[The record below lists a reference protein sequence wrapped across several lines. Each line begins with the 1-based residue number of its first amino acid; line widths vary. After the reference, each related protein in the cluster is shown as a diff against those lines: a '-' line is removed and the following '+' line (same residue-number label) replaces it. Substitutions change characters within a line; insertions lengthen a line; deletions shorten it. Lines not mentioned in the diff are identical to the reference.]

1 MRVSRPI
8 KITDELFEALRAR
21 SEARGISMQQAL
33 SDRLAEHRQQ
43 VDEAS
48 LERQRLQDAVTE
60 QEKLLTEVRHTGSNH
75 QSAVRKLQAEREE
88 LVAMIEE
95 AEVDEAELVRE
106 LEETRT
112 AYDEISSASQIAEGE
127 REKLRKQRD
136 TMLSLVAVLGVLAIG
151 AYCVRRFFPLA
162 KPKEPAVPST
172 SQVVPS
178 WYP

>member
-1 MRVSRPI
+1 MSRPI
-8 KITDELFEALRAR
+8 KITDDLFEVLRAL

-33 SDRLAEHRQQ
+33 SDRLTEHRQQ
-43 VDEAS
+43 MDEAS
-48 LERQRLQDAVTE
+48 LERQRLQDALTA
-60 QEKLLTEVRHTGSNH
+60 QEKLLTEARHTGSNH

-88 LVAMIEE
+88 LLAMIEE

-106 LEETRT
+106 LEEIH
-112 AYDEISSASQIAEGE
+112 AAHDGISNAKRIAEGE

-136 TMLSLVAVLGVLAIG
+136 TMLNLVIVVGVLVVG
-151 AYCVRRFFPLA
+151 AYFVRRFFPLA

-178 WYP
+178 WY